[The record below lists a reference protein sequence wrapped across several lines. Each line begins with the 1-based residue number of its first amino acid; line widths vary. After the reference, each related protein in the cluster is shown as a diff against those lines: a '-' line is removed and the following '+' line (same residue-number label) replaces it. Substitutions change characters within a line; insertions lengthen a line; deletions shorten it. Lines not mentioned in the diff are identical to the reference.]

1 MTTMTSITALFGC
14 ILLHLIVLTS
24 TAPVRSTD
32 DNSDLPFEFNFKNG
46 SVVTEDNVLT
56 QSVSS
61 DGQNVLKTND
71 PQPIKK
77 YQKVNKSSKSS
88 TNQNPTKKQHANNYK
103 AAANSAVEYP
113 AGHTSTSYYSTF
125 SPMMNNQWDFF
136 ENFSKYIPGLSDIPD
151 SYYIYL
157 LSMMADSILN
167 KPVKTGIRN
176 TGIRYIRCSR
186 TPLHRDS
193 KL

>member
-1 MTTMTSITALFGC
+1 MK
-14 ILLHLIVLTS
+14 VLTS

-88 TNQNPTKKQHANNYK
+88 TNQNPNKKQHANNYK
-103 AAANSAVEYP
+103 AANSAVEYP
-113 AGHTSTSYYSTF
+113 ASHTSTSYYSTF
-125 SPMMNNQWDFF
+125 PPTMNNQWDFF
-136 ENFSKYIPGLSDIPD
+136 ENFSKY
-151 SYYIYL
+151 
-157 LSMMADSILN
+157 
-167 KPVKTGIRN
+167 V
-176 TGIRYIRCSR
+176 
-186 TPLHRDS
+186 
-193 KL
+193 